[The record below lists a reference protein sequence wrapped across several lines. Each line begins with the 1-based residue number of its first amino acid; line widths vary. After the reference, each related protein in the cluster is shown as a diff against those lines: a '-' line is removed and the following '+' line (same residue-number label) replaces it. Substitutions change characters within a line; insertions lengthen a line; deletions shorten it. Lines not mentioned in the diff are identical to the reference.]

1 MLILSLSYRKSA
13 EDAAAQMQS
22 HLAWVKE
29 GYDRGWFL
37 ASGRKVPRTGG
48 LIVSRGDRTA
58 LEAYVAE
65 DPFVIH
71 GIAAYE
77 ITEVALTTVAPGFE
91 GLKD

>member
-1 MLILSLSYRKSA
+1 MLILSLTYTKSA
-13 EDAAAQMQS
+13 EEADHQMQP

-29 GYDRGWFL
+29 GYERGWFF

-48 LIVSRGDRTA
+48 LILAKGDRT
-58 LEAYVAE
+58 EIETFVAT

-71 GIAAYE
+71 GIAEYD